1 MTRRY
6 GWKQTHADGMTRH
19 DFVWPLTV
27 VAEARSDHDPVD
39 GNHVCPRR
47 PGDGLSVGLT
57 ARGVAQGGIRS
68 QTLLIVSWDDDDTAA
83 ADADKVRVLGP
94 VRVEAVLDRDRMLRQ
109 HGAYADLAYANL
121 ARADLTGANL
131 TYANLTDA
139 NLARTSLTGAGL
151 TGANLTGANLTDADL
166 TGANLARADLGG
178 WERGLDGYAR
188 RKVRR

>member
-39 GNHVCPRR
+39 GNHVCPKR

-83 ADADKVRVLGP
+83 EDADKVRVLGP

-109 HGAYADLAYANL
+109 HGAYADLARADL
-121 ARADLTGANL
+121 ARADLT
-131 TYANLTDA
+131 YANLTRAD
-139 NLARTSLTGAGL
+139 LTY
-151 TGANLTGANLTDADL
+151 ANLTGANLSY
-166 TGANLARADLGG
+166 ANLAGADLGG
-178 WERGLDGYAR
+178 WERGPDGYASR
-188 RKVRR
+188 TVGR

>member
-6 GWKQTHADGMTRH
+6 AWKQTHADGMTRH
-19 DFVWPLTV
+19 DFIWPLTV
-27 VAEARSDHDPVD
+27 GAEARSDHDPVD

-83 ADADKVRVLGP
+83 EDADKVRVLGP

-109 HGAYADLAYANL
+109 HGAYADLAGANLIYADLARADLARANLAGANLIYADLTGADLTGADL
-121 ARADLTGANL
+121 ARADLTGA
-131 TYANLTDA
+131 
-139 NLARTSLTGAGL
+139 
-151 TGANLTGANLTDADL
+151 DL
-166 TGANLARADLGG
+166 TGADLARANLGG
-178 WERGLDGYAR
+178 WERGPDGYASR
-188 RKVRR
+188 TVGR